1 MTTENRST
9 SGEALETATAIA
21 PDALKLEHQLC
32 FTMYACSREIIKLYQ
47 PLLKA
52 MNLTYTQYLTM
63 LVLWE
68 TDDIPVKE
76 LGARLYLDSGTL
88 TPLLKKLEAAGL
100 VTRTRDST
108 DERSVLIGLTQ
119 KGAALQQQ
127 GACVPEQALQQS
139 MLEPEKLMQLYQLSR
154 ELLHDLKQDGDVHK

>member
-1 MTTENRST
+1 
-9 SGEALETATAIA
+9 
-21 PDALKLEHQLC
+21 
-32 FTMYACSREIIKLYQ
+32 MYACSREITKLYQ

-52 MNLTYTQYLTM
+52 LNLTYTQYLTM

-68 TDDIPVKE
+68 TDGIPVKE

-100 VTRTRDST
+100 VTRTRDRA
-108 DERSVLIGLTQ
+108 DERSVLIGLTPN
-119 KGAALQQQ
+119 GAALRQQ

-139 MLEPEKLMQLYQLSR
+139 TLPPDKLQQLYQLSR
-154 ELLHDLKQDGDVHK
+154 ELLHDLKQEG